1 MSAWSIIKLMSLP
14 AITAPSAPPVWV
26 SRPEIFK
33 RMVDDLSHRWVFAID
48 TESNSL
54 YAYREQVCLIQISTG
69 ETDYLV
75 DPLSLS
81 DLSALG
87 PIFADPRIEKVF
99 HAAEYDVICLKRDFG
114 FTFANLF
121 DTMVASRDLGR
132 RSVGLAA
139 ILLEEFGVD
148 VDKRYQRANWGARP
162 LSPAMLA
169 YARLDSYY
177 LIPLRHRLKTAL
189 EEMERWPLA
198 EEDFNR
204 LCDTFAPPL
213 ESGTCQWWRVAAGQ
227 DINAREAA
235 VLFEVCQ
242 YRDQRARQADLPA
255 FKVLS
260 NQMLVQIAK
269 ACPQNDADLMRAS
282 GLRGRQLERHSQG
295 LLEAVKRGMEAPPL
309 HKPVQP
315 RPDDHYLNRLE
326 RLKIWRRRT
335 GQDWGVESDVI
346 LPRDVM
352 EALALA
358 APREL
363 AGLDEV
369 MASVPWRK
377 RQFGK
382 KILSAMH
389 Y

>member
-1 MSAWSIIKLMSLP
+1 MSPP
-14 AITAPSAPPVWV
+14 AIPAPTAPPVWV
-26 SRPEIFK
+26 SRPETFK
-33 RMVDDLSHRWVFAID
+33 RMVDDLSQRWVIAID

-81 DLSALG
+81 DLSALA
-87 PIFADPRIEKVF
+87 PIFADPNIEKVF
-99 HAAEYDVICLKRDFG
+99 HAAEYDVICLKRDFS
-114 FTFANLF
+114 FTFKNLF

-139 ILLEEFGVD
+139 ILHEEFGVD

-162 LSPAMLA
+162 LPPAMLA
-169 YARLDSYY
+169 YARFDSYY

-189 EEMERWPLA
+189 EVMERWPLA
-198 EEDFNR
+198 EEDFDR
-204 LCDTFAPPL
+204 LCATSVPTLDPDSNHF
-213 ESGTCQWWRVAAGQ
+213 WRIAAGQ

-235 VLFEVCQ
+235 VLYELNQ
-242 YRDQRARQADLPA
+242 YRDKRALQADLPP

-260 NQMLVQIAK
+260 NQMLVQIAHS
-269 ACPQNDADLMRAS
+269 CPQNDVDLTRAS
-282 GLRGRQLERHSQG
+282 GLRGRQLQRHGQG
-295 LLEAVKRGMEAPPL
+295 LLEAVRRGLEAPPL
-309 HKPVQP
+309 HRPSQP

-326 RLKIWRRRT
+326 RLKVWRRRT

-352 EALALA
+352 E
-358 APREL
+358 EL
-363 AGLDEV
+363 AQADPHELAELDGV

-377 RQFGK
+377 RQFGR
-382 KILSAMH
+382 KILSAIH

>member
-1 MSAWSIIKLMSLP
+1 MSLP
-14 AITAPSAPPVWV
+14 AIPAPSSPPVWV
-26 SRPEIFK
+26 SRADVFK
-33 RMVDDLSHRWVFAID
+33 RMVDDLSHCWVIAVD

-81 DLSALG
+81 DLSALA
-87 PIFADPRIEKVF
+87 PIFANPKIEKVF

-121 DTMVASRDLGR
+121 DTMIASRDVGR
-132 RSVGLAA
+132 TAVGLAA

-148 VDKRYQRANWGARP
+148 LDKRYQRANWGDRP

-177 LIPLRHRLKTAL
+177 LIPLRHRLKTVL

-198 EEDFNR
+198 EEDFR
-204 LCDTFAPPL
+204 RMCDTPAPPL
-213 ESGTCQWWRVAAGQ
+213 ESNGCQWWRIAAGQ

-260 NQMLVQIAK
+260 NQMLIQIAQ
-269 ACPQNDADLMRAS
+269 ACPQNDADLTRAT
-282 GLRGRQLERHSQG
+282 GLRGRQLDRHREG
-295 LLEAVKRGMEAPPL
+295 LLEAVKRGLGSPPL
-309 HKPVQP
+309 HKPAQP
-315 RPDDHYLNRLE
+315 RPDEHFLNRLE

-335 GQDWGVESDVI
+335 GQDWAVESDVI

-352 EALALA
+352 EALAQA

-363 AGLDEV
+363 PELDEL

-377 RQFGK
+377 GQFGK
-382 KILSAMH
+382 KILAAL
-389 Y
+389 YY

>member
-1 MSAWSIIKLMSLP
+1 MSVP
-14 AITAPSAPPVWV
+14 AIQAPTAPPVWV
-26 SRPEIFK
+26 NRPELFK
-33 RMVDDLSHRWVFAID
+33 RMVGDLSRHWVIAID

-54 YAYREQVCLIQISTG
+54 FAYREQVCLIQISTG
-69 ETDYLV
+69 EIDYLV
-75 DPLSLS
+75 DPLALS
-81 DLSALG
+81 DLSALA
-87 PIFADPRIEKVF
+87 PIFADPQIEKIF

-114 FTFANLF
+114 FTFSNLF
-121 DTMVASRDLGR
+121 DTMVASRDVGR
-132 RSVGLAA
+132 SAVGLAA
-139 ILLEEFGVD
+139 CLLEEFGVD

-177 LIPLRHRLKTAL
+177 LIPLRHRLKTVL
-189 EEMERWPLA
+189 EEMDRWSLA
-198 EEDFNR
+198 EEDFRR
-204 LCDTFAPPL
+204 LCDTPAPPL
-213 ESGTCQWWRVAAGQ
+213 ELGACQWWRVAAGQ

-235 VLFEVCQ
+235 ILFEVCQ
-242 YRDQRARQADLPA
+242 YRDSRARQSDLPA

-260 NQMLVQIAK
+260 NQMLVQIAQT
-269 ACPQNDADLMRAS
+269 CPRNEADLTRAT
-282 GLRGRQLERHSQG
+282 GLRGRQLERHGAG

-309 HKPVQP
+309 HKPAQP
-315 RPDDHYLNRLE
+315 RPDDHFLNRLE
-326 RLKIWRRRT
+326 RLKVWRRRT

-352 EALALA
+352 EALAQA

-363 AGLDEV
+363 TELDEA

-382 KILSAMH
+382 RILAAMQ